1 MHFVHIKT
9 YKTCNIHVQ
18 TPIHVVKID
27 IELYEWRVL
36 RNMLTT
42 ADLKDTRNLAVEFH
56 LSVSCYVCSLL

>member
-1 MHFVHIKT
+1 
-9 YKTCNIHVQ
+9 VQ

-56 LSVSCYVCSLL
+56 LSVSCCVLAVIGQYDTHI